1 MSEFV
6 FCDPDNDSN
15 DVSIFNKALA
25 IAINA
30 PMVKIEREEFLK
42 NNFSREVEPELVNK
56 IVQTSP
62 IKAGVSE
69 RILEKIARECIK
81 NETYQ
86 VSALS
91 LGTGFYGLVGIP
103 ADLAQYLVHV
113 LRISQKLAYIYGY
126 PSMISIDGGMDDA
139 SKNIILLFIGMMYGV
154 KGTEK
159 VIAKLSVT
167 LAEQIAK
174 NISRE
179 ALTKTVWYPL
189 LKQVCKQVGIQVTKD
204 TLGKAAAKSIP
215 VLASVV
221 SATLSYICFEKNAE
235 RLHETLRE
243 NPVR

>member
-1 MSEFV
+1 MSNIVPLDFDKV
-6 FCDPDNDSN
+6 
-15 DVSIFNKALA
+15 LA
-25 IAINA
+25 VAVKA
-30 PMVKIEREEFLK
+30 PMVKIDRAEFLK
-42 NNFSREVEPELVNK
+42 NNFSREVEPKMVDK

-69 RILEKIARECIK
+69 HILKKIARECIK
-81 NETYQ
+81 NETYN

-91 LGTGFYGLVGIP
+91 FGTGFGGLIGIP

-139 SKNIILLFIGMMYGV
+139 TKNIILLFIGMMYGV

-159 VIAKLSVT
+159 IIANLSVT

-179 ALTKTVWYPL
+179 ALTKTAWYPL
-189 LKQVCKQVGIQVTKD
+189 LKEICKQVGIKVTKD
-204 TLGKAAAKSIP
+204 TLGKTAVKSIP
-215 VLASVV
+215 VLASIV
-221 SATLSYICFEKNAE
+221 SATLSYICFKKNAE
-235 RLHETLRE
+235 RLHKTLRE

>member
-1 MSEFV
+1 MSNIVPLDFDKV
-6 FCDPDNDSN
+6 
-15 DVSIFNKALA
+15 LA
-25 IAINA
+25 VAVKA
-30 PMVKIEREEFLK
+30 PMVKIDRAEFLK
-42 NNFSREVEPELVNK
+42 NNFSREVEPKMVDK

-69 RILEKIARECIK
+69 HILKKIARECIK
-81 NETYQ
+81 NETYN

-91 LGTGFYGLVGIP
+91 FGTGFGGLIGIP

-139 SKNIILLFIGMMYGV
+139 TKNIILLFIGMMYGV

-159 VIAKLSVT
+159 VIANLSVT

-179 ALTKTVWYPL
+179 ALTKTAWYPL
-189 LKQVCKQVGIQVTKD
+189 LKEICKQVGIKVTKD
-204 TLGKAAAKSIP
+204 TLGKAAVKSIP
-215 VLASVV
+215 VLASIL

>member
-1 MSEFV
+1 MSNIVPFDFDEV
-6 FCDPDNDSN
+6 
-15 DVSIFNKALA
+15 LA
-25 IAINA
+25 VAVKA
-30 PMVKIEREEFLK
+30 PMVKIDRAEFLK
-42 NNFSREVEPELVNK
+42 NNFSREVEAKMVDK

-69 RILEKIARECIK
+69 HILKKIARECIK
-81 NETYQ
+81 NETYN

-91 LGTGFYGLVGIP
+91 FGTGFGGLIGIP

-139 SKNIILLFIGMMYGV
+139 TKNIILLFIGMMYGV

-159 VIAKLSVT
+159 VIANLSVT

-179 ALTKTVWYPL
+179 ALTKTAWYPL
-189 LKQVCKQVGIQVTKD
+189 LKEICKQVGIKVTKD
-204 TLGKAAAKSIP
+204 TLGKAAVKSIP
-215 VLASVV
+215 VLASIV

>member
-1 MSEFV
+1 MSNIVPLDFDKV
-6 FCDPDNDSN
+6 
-15 DVSIFNKALA
+15 LA
-25 IAINA
+25 VAVKA
-30 PMVKIEREEFLK
+30 PMVKIDRAEFLK
-42 NNFSREVEPELVNK
+42 NNFSREVEPKMVDK

-69 RILEKIARECIK
+69 HILKKIARECIK
-81 NETYQ
+81 NETYN

-91 LGTGFYGLVGIP
+91 FGTGFGGLIGIP
-103 ADLAQYLVHV
+103 ADIAQYLVHV

-139 SKNIILLFIGMMYGV
+139 TKNIILLFIGMMYGV

-159 VIAKLSVT
+159 VIANLSVT

-179 ALTKTVWYPL
+179 ALTKTAWYPL
-189 LKQVCKQVGIQVTKD
+189 LKEICKQVGIKVTKD
-204 TLGKAAAKSIP
+204 TLGKAAVKSIP
-215 VLASVV
+215 VLASIV

>member
-1 MSEFV
+1 MSNVVPFDFEEV
-6 FCDPDNDSN
+6 
-15 DVSIFNKALA
+15 LA
-25 IAINA
+25 VAVKA
-30 PMVKIEREEFLK
+30 PMVKIDRAEFLK
-42 NNFSREVEPELVNK
+42 NNFSREVEPKMVDK

-69 RILEKIARECIK
+69 HILKKIARECIK
-81 NETYQ
+81 YETYN

-91 LGTGFYGLVGIP
+91 FGTGFGGLIGIP

-126 PSMISIDGGMDDA
+126 PSMISIDGAMDDA
-139 SKNIILLFIGMMYGV
+139 TKSIILLFIGMMYGV
-154 KGTEK
+154 RKTDE

-179 ALTKTVWYPL
+179 ALTKTAWYPL
-189 LKQVCKQVGIQVTKD
+189 LKQICKQVGIKVTKD
-204 TLGKAAAKSIP
+204 TLGKAAGKSIP
-215 VLASVV
+215 VLASIV

-235 RLHETLRE
+235 RLHKTLRE

>member
-1 MSEFV
+1 MSNIVPFDFDEV
-6 FCDPDNDSN
+6 
-15 DVSIFNKALA
+15 LA
-25 IAINA
+25 VAVKA
-30 PMVKIEREEFLK
+30 PMIKIDRAEFLK
-42 NNFSREVEPELVNK
+42 NNFSREVEPKMVDK

-69 RILEKIARECIK
+69 HILKKIASECIK
-81 NETYQ
+81 NETYN

-91 LGTGFYGLVGIP
+91 FGTGFGGLIGIP

-139 SKNIILLFIGMMYGV
+139 TKNIILLFIGMMYGV

-159 VIAKLSVT
+159 VISNLSVT

-179 ALTKTVWYPL
+179 ALTKTAWYPL
-189 LKQVCKQVGIQVTKD
+189 LKEICKQVGIKVTKD
-204 TLGKAAAKSIP
+204 TLGKAATKVFP
-215 VLASVV
+215 VIGGVV
-221 SATLSYICFEKNAE
+221 SAGFSYYCFGKGAE
-235 RLHETLRE
+235 RLHKTLRE

>member
-1 MSEFV
+1 MSNIVPF
-6 FCDPDNDSN
+6 D
-15 DVSIFNKALA
+15 FNEVLA
-25 IAINA
+25 VAVKA
-30 PMVKIEREEFLK
+30 PMVKIDRTEFLK
-42 NNFSREVEPELVNK
+42 NNFSREVEPKMVDK

-69 RILEKIARECIK
+69 HILKKIARECIK
-81 NETYQ
+81 NETYN

-91 LGTGFYGLVGIP
+91 FGTGFGGLIGIP

-126 PSMISIDGGMDDA
+126 PSMISIDGAMDDA
-139 SKNIILLFIGMMYGV
+139 TKNIILLFIGMMYGV

-159 VIAKLSVT
+159 VIANLSVT

-179 ALTKTVWYPL
+179 ALTKTAWYPL
-189 LKQVCKQVGIQVTKD
+189 LKEICKQVGIKVTKD
-204 TLGKAAAKSIP
+204 TLGKAAVKSIP
-215 VLASVV
+215 VLASIV

>member
-1 MSEFV
+1 MSNVVPFDFEEV
-6 FCDPDNDSN
+6 
-15 DVSIFNKALA
+15 LA
-25 IAINA
+25 VAVKA
-30 PMVKIEREEFLK
+30 PMVKIDRAEFLK
-42 NNFSREVEPELVNK
+42 NNFSREVEPKMVDK

-69 RILEKIARECIK
+69 HILKKIARECIK
-81 NETYQ
+81 YETYN

-91 LGTGFYGLVGIP
+91 FGTGFGGLIGIP

-139 SKNIILLFIGMMYGV
+139 TKSIILLFIGMMYGV
-154 KGTEK
+154 RKTDE

-179 ALTKTVWYPL
+179 ALTKTAWYPL
-189 LKQVCKQVGIQVTKD
+189 LKQICKQVGIKVTKD
-204 TLGKAAAKSIP
+204 TLGKAASK
-215 VLASVV
+215 VV
-221 SATLSYICFEKNAE
+221 PGNGGG
-235 RLHETLRE
+235 
-243 NPVR
+243 VRAGCS

>member
-1 MSEFV
+1 MSNIVPFDFDEV
-6 FCDPDNDSN
+6 
-15 DVSIFNKALA
+15 LA
-25 IAINA
+25 VAVKA
-30 PMVKIEREEFLK
+30 PMIKIDRAEFLK
-42 NNFSREVEPELVNK
+42 NNFSREVEPKMVDK

-69 RILEKIARECIK
+69 HILKKIASECIK
-81 NETYQ
+81 NETYN

-91 LGTGFYGLVGIP
+91 FGTGFGGLIGIP

-139 SKNIILLFIGMMYGV
+139 TKNIILLFIGMMYGV

-159 VIAKLSVT
+159 VIANLSVT

-179 ALTKTVWYPL
+179 ALTKTAWYPL
-189 LKQVCKQVGIQVTKD
+189 LKEICKQVGIKVTKD
-204 TLGKAAAKSIP
+204 TLGKAAFKSIP
-215 VLASVV
+215 VLASIV

-235 RLHETLRE
+235 RLHKTLRE

>member
-1 MSEFV
+1 MSNIVPLDFDKV
-6 FCDPDNDSN
+6 
-15 DVSIFNKALA
+15 LA
-25 IAINA
+25 VAVKA
-30 PMVKIEREEFLK
+30 PMVKIDRAEFLK
-42 NNFSREVEPELVNK
+42 NNFSREVEPKMVDK

-69 RILEKIARECIK
+69 HILKKIARECIK
-81 NETYQ
+81 NETYN

-91 LGTGFYGLVGIP
+91 FGTGFGGLIGIP

-139 SKNIILLFIGMMYGV
+139 TKNIILLFIGMMYGV

-159 VIAKLSVT
+159 VIANLSVT

-179 ALTKTVWYPL
+179 ALTKTAWYPL
-189 LKQVCKQVGIQVTKD
+189 LKEICKQVGIKVTKD
-204 TLGKAAAKSIP
+204 TLGKAALKSIP
-215 VLASVV
+215 VLASIV
-221 SATLSYICFEKNAE
+221 SATLSYICFEKNAK
-235 RLHETLRE
+235 RLHKTLIE

>member
-1 MSEFV
+1 MSNIVPLDFDKV
-6 FCDPDNDSN
+6 
-15 DVSIFNKALA
+15 LA
-25 IAINA
+25 VAVKA
-30 PMVKIEREEFLK
+30 PMVKIDRADFLK
-42 NNFSREVEPELVNK
+42 NNFSREVEPKMVDK

-62 IKAGVSE
+62 IKAGVNE
-69 RILEKIARECIK
+69 HILKKIARECIK
-81 NETYQ
+81 NETYN

-91 LGTGFYGLVGIP
+91 FGTGFGGLIGIP

-139 SKNIILLFIGMMYGV
+139 TKNIILLFIGMMYGV

-159 VIAKLSVT
+159 VIANLSVT

-179 ALTKTVWYPL
+179 ALTKTAWYPL
-189 LKQVCKQVGIQVTKD
+189 LKEICKQVGIKVTKD
-204 TLGKAAAKSIP
+204 TLGKAAVKSIP
-215 VLASVV
+215 VLASIV

>member
-1 MSEFV
+1 MSNIVPLDFDKV
-6 FCDPDNDSN
+6 
-15 DVSIFNKALA
+15 LA
-25 IAINA
+25 VAVKA
-30 PMVKIEREEFLK
+30 PMVKIDRAEFLK
-42 NNFSREVEPELVNK
+42 NNFSREVEPKMVDK

-69 RILEKIARECIK
+69 HILKKIARECIK
-81 NETYQ
+81 NETYN

-91 LGTGFYGLVGIP
+91 FGTGFGGLIGIP

-139 SKNIILLFIGMMYGV
+139 TKNIILLFIGMMYGV

-159 VIAKLSVT
+159 IIANLSVT

-179 ALTKTVWYPL
+179 ALTKTAWYPL
-189 LKQVCKQVGIQVTKD
+189 LKEICKQVGIKVTKD
-204 TLGKAAAKSIP
+204 TLGKAAVKSIP
-215 VLASVV
+215 VLASIV

>member
-1 MSEFV
+1 MSNVVPFDFEE
-6 FCDPDNDSN
+6 
-15 DVSIFNKALA
+15 ALA
-25 IAINA
+25 VAVKA
-30 PMVKIEREEFLK
+30 PMVKIDRAEFLK
-42 NNFSREVEPELVNK
+42 NNFSREVEPKMVDK

-69 RILEKIARECIK
+69 HILKKIARECIK
-81 NETYQ
+81 YETYN

-91 LGTGFYGLVGIP
+91 FGTGFGGLIGIP

-139 SKNIILLFIGMMYGV
+139 TKSIILLFIGMMYGV
-154 KGTEK
+154 RKTDE

-179 ALTKTVWYPL
+179 ALTKTAWYPL
-189 LKQVCKQVGIQVTKD
+189 LKQICKQVGIKVTKD
-204 TLGKAAAKSIP
+204 TLGKAAGKSIP
-215 VLASVV
+215 VLASIV

-235 RLHETLRE
+235 RLHKTLRE

>member
-1 MSEFV
+1 MSNIVPFDFDEV
-6 FCDPDNDSN
+6 
-15 DVSIFNKALA
+15 LA
-25 IAINA
+25 VAVKA
-30 PMVKIEREEFLK
+30 PMIKIDRAEFLK
-42 NNFSREVEPELVNK
+42 NNFSREVEPKMVDK

-69 RILEKIARECIK
+69 HILKKIASECIK
-81 NETYQ
+81 NETYN

-91 LGTGFYGLVGIP
+91 FGTGFGGLIGIP

-139 SKNIILLFIGMMYGV
+139 TKNIILLFIGMMYGV

-159 VIAKLSVT
+159 VIANLSVT

-174 NISRE
+174 NINRE
-179 ALTKTVWYPL
+179 ALTKTAWYPL
-189 LKQVCKQVGIQVTKD
+189 LKEICKQVGIKVTKD
-204 TLGKAAAKSIP
+204 TLGKAATKVFP
-215 VLASVV
+215 VIGGVV
-221 SATLSYICFEKNAE
+221 SAGFSYYCFGKGAE
-235 RLHETLRE
+235 RLHKTLRE

>member
-1 MSEFV
+1 MSNIVPFDFDEV
-6 FCDPDNDSN
+6 
-15 DVSIFNKALA
+15 LA
-25 IAINA
+25 VAVKA
-30 PMVKIEREEFLK
+30 PMIKIDRAEFLK
-42 NNFSREVEPELVNK
+42 NNFSREVEPKMVDK

-69 RILEKIARECIK
+69 HILKKIASECIK
-81 NETYQ
+81 NETYN

-91 LGTGFYGLVGIP
+91 FGTGFGGLIGIP

-139 SKNIILLFIGMMYGV
+139 TKNIILLFIGMMYGV

-159 VIAKLSVT
+159 VIANLSVT

-179 ALTKTVWYPL
+179 ALTKTAWYPL
-189 LKQVCKQVGIQVTKD
+189 LKEICKQVGIKVTKD
-204 TLGKAAAKSIP
+204 TLGKAATKVFP
-215 VLASVV
+215 VIGGVV
-221 SATLSYICFEKNAE
+221 SAGFSYYCFGKGAE
-235 RLHETLRE
+235 RLYKTLRE